1 MFYDRTKVRR
11 VYKFLDA
18 KFGMKTLREKRLKI
32 STLDDLNDPFELL
45 PFGMADKTNRAALN
59 QARKIWGTEHGI
71 LCFSASWC
79 DPVVWAHYSDKHRGL
94 CLGFEI
100 PEEVGTEVHYISERL
115 SLPEKLALD
124 DATAWVFT
132 KYENWSYEKEIR
144 CCARLDEAFDGLYFM
159 AFGETL
165 KLVEVIVGARCDLT
179 EQMISEALRPFCN
192 VPIIKARA
200 GFSRFEIVEDRRGFP
215 Q

>member
-1 MFYDRTKVRR
+1 MASLR
-11 VYKFLDA
+11 VYYTGCGRFWKSANFLNHTGRFPD
-18 KFGMKTLREKRLKI
+18 TVRLRCARVCVI
-32 STLDDLNDPFELL
+32 SFKCITF
-45 PFGMADKTNRAALN
+45 
-59 QARKIWGTEHGI
+59 RKS
-71 LCFSASWC
+71 LCPSWH

-100 PEEVGTEVHYISERL
+100 PEEVGTEVHYISGRL
-115 SLPEKLALD
+115 SLPQKLALD

-132 KYENWSYEKEIR
+132 KYENWSYEQEIR
-144 CCARLDEAFDGLYFM
+144 CCARLDEASDGLYFL

-192 VPIIKARA
+192 VPIIKA
-200 GFSRFEIVEDRRGFP
+200 GPSYKRFEIVEDRRGFP
-215 Q
+215 

>member
-18 KFGMKTLREKRLKI
+18 KFGMKTLSEKRLKI

-45 PFGMADKTNRAALN
+45 PFGMADKTNRIALN

-71 LCFSASWC
+71 LCFSASWH

-100 PEEVGTEVHYISERL
+100 PEEVGTEVRYISERL
-115 SLPEKLALD
+115 LLPQKLAPD

-132 KYENWSYEKEIR
+132 KYENWSYEQEIR
-144 CCARLDEAFDGLYFM
+144 CCARLDEPSDGLYFM

-179 EQMISEALRPFCN
+179 EQMVSEVLRPFWN